1 MPNQLALAVGSGGPG
16 EVELAISETVTRH
29 VLQERRRIA
38 RELHDVVAAS
48 FATINVQAGVAV
60 HVLDERPDQASE
72 ALRAIKDASR
82 EALRE
87 IRAILGLLRQDDD
100 PSDEQVSLSRL
111 DELADRVAAAGA
123 PTRIITLGVPRP
135 LGAEVD
141 RAAYRIVQESLTN
154 VLRHAGPA
162 SARVWVE
169 YDEAGVS
176 IEIED
181 DGAGQVSVGDGAS
194 SSPGYGIVGMRE
206 RASAAGGELE
216 AAPRPA
222 GGFSVRT
229 FLPSPIA

>member
-1 MPNQLALAVGSGGPG
+1 MPNQLALAVGSGGP
-16 EVELAISETVTRH
+16 VEAELSISETVTRH
-29 VLQERRRIA
+29 VLEERRRIA
-38 RELHDVVAAS
+38 RELHDVIAAS

-87 IRAILGLLRQDDD
+87 IRAIVGLLRQDDD
-100 PSDEQVSLSRL
+100 PGEEKASLSRL
-111 DELADRVAAAGA
+111 DELTDTVTTAGA
-123 PTRIITLGVPRP
+123 TTRLITLGTPRP

-141 RAAYRIVQESLTN
+141 RAAYRIIQESLTN

-169 YDEAGVS
+169 YDDAGLS

-181 DGAGQVSVGDGAS
+181 DGAGHVSVADGAT
-194 SSPGYGIVGMRE
+194 SSPGYGIVGMSE
-206 RASAAGGELE
+206 RASAAGGDLE
-216 AAPRPA
+216 AGPRPE
-222 GGFSVRT
+222 GGFSVRA

>member
-1 MPNQLALAVGSGGPG
+1 MPTQLALAVGSGGPD
-16 EVELAISETVTRH
+16 EVEPALSETVTRH
-29 VLQERRRIA
+29 VLEERRRIA
-38 RELHDVVAAS
+38 RELHDVIAAS

-60 HVLDERPDQASE
+60 HVLDERPEQASE

-87 IRAILGLLRQDDD
+87 IRAIVGLLRQDDD
-100 PSDEQVSLSRL
+100 PGEEQVSLSRL
-111 DELADRVAAAGA
+111 DELADRVTAAGA
-123 PTRIITLGVPRP
+123 TTRLITLGTPRP
-135 LGAEVD
+135 LAAEVD
-141 RAAYRIVQESLTN
+141 RAAYRIIQESLTN

-169 YDEAGVS
+169 YDDVGLS

-181 DGAGQVSVGDGAS
+181 DGAGHVSVAGGAS

-216 AAPRPA
+216 AAPRPE
-222 GGFSVRT
+222 GGFSVRA